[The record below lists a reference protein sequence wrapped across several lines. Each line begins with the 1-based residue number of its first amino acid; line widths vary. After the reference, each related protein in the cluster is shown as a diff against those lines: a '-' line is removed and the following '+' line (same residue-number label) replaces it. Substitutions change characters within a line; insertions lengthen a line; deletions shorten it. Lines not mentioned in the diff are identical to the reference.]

1 MNYRTCPICGRAMI
15 LCSTYAHGQVP
26 KRIFKCG
33 CCGFRTDVD
42 MSGLSYSD
50 FLNRYHF
57 GDSNNHNKP
66 INY

>member
-15 LCSTYAHGQVP
+15 LCSTYSHNQVP
-26 KRIFKCG
+26 KRIFKCS
-33 CCGFRTDVD
+33 CGFRTDVD

-57 GDSNNHNKP
+57 GDRSNNNKP